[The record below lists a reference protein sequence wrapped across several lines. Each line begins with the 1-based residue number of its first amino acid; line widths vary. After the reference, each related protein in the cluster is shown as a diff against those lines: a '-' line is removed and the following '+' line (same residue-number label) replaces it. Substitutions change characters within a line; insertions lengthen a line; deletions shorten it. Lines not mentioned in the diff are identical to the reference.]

1 MENLQLKLTEN
12 NDLLTSMEAQF
23 MLKQSLFEEELQNAE
38 ILFNH
43 KNFSLQETETKLQ
56 FLTLAFANT
65 EKKHQDTIE
74 QLQGERERLQML
86 LTDQSN
92 TLEQKERE
100 LKVLTSSLVC
110 AKQSHEHG
118 MKQKQIDLERMQRC
132 LNEKTHALEETQKNL
147 MAVSA
152 TVDEIR
158 KKPW

>member
-1 MENLQLKLTEN
+1 
-12 NDLLTSMEAQF
+12 
-23 MLKQSLFEEELQNAE
+23 
-38 ILFNH
+38 
-43 KNFSLQETETKLQ
+43 
-56 FLTLAFANT
+56 
-65 EKKHQDTIE
+65 
-74 QLQGERERLQML
+74 ML